1 MDSPNK
7 IMNNEQLQQHNQMF
21 EWYQQMQ
28 KSSTIPRSTETALRD
43 RGIGIE
49 LFNSTALPSSYDQ
62 VTSAGGGDTVP
73 KLMDGFKKTAEGIL
87 IPYYNP
93 I

>member
-1 MDSPNK
+1 
-7 IMNNEQLQQHNQMF
+7 MNNEQQQQFNQMF

-28 KSSTIPRSTETALRD
+28 RTSLVPRSTEMALRA

-49 LFNSTALPSSYDQ
+49 LFDSTANPASYDQ

>member
-1 MDSPNK
+1 
-7 IMNNEQLQQHNQMF
+7 MNNEQLQQHNQMF

-28 KSSTIPRSTETALRD
+28 RSSAIPRSTETALKD

-49 LFNSTALPSSYDQ
+49 LFDSTANPASYDQ
-62 VTSAGGGDTVP
+62 VTSAGGGDLVP
-73 KLMDGFKKTAEGIL
+73 QVFSGFKKTATGLL

-93 I
+93 